1 MRASLWVSKKGGFP
15 QVYRGFLCRRES
27 KGIFTLVLSSVDIHT
42 WANYHG
48 KALPKGIPEDQALWK
63 SHAET
68 MLFIGFKIVEQ
79 DEKQIRY
86 QNEEDDTGITVF
98 PLVEKP

>member
-15 QVYRGFLCRRES
+15 QVYRGFLCRRENE
-27 KGIFTLVLSSVDIHT
+27 GVFTLVLSSVDIHT

-48 KALPKGIPEDQALWK
+48 KVLPKGIPEDQALWK
-63 SHAET
+63 YHAET

-86 QNEEDDTGITVF
+86 HNKEDDTGITVF